1 MNQNAIRN
9 SKISVFWPRFS
20 SSQEARLA
28 EAKAAK
34 AAKEAKEAKEKRAR
48 EAVEQLRRDKATDAT
63 SSEGSQGSSSGKKRQ
78 PSSSGK
84 KRQPSSSSKRCRVFF
99 FEWIEASNMMEN
111 DWYAGHSRCT
121 DSIRFAQAQVRL
133 GVLWRWSGCS
143 KGLRD
148 AWPQKWLES
157 GISSVS
163 ECRGLPW
170 IVIEVIVCTM
180 VCSLSSHKTL
190 KSHLQHSLQSHKTS

>member
-1 MNQNAIRN
+1 MRN
-9 SKISVFWPRFS
+9 SKISVFWPCFS

-48 EAVEQLRRDKATDAT
+48 EAAEQLRRDKATDAT
-63 SSEGSQGSSSGKKRQ
+63 SSERSH
-78 PSSSGK
+78 
-84 KRQPSSSSKRCRVFF
+84 PSSSSKRKQPSSWGKGKGKRRRFF
-99 FEWIEASNMMEN
+99 FEWIEASNMTEN
-111 DWYAGHSRCT
+111 DWYDGHSRCT

-133 GVLWRWSGCS
+133 GVLWRWWGYS

-163 ECRGLPW
+163 ECRVLPW

-180 VCSLSSHKTL
+180 VLL
-190 KSHLQHSLQSHKTS
+190 P